1 MKLSL
6 LVSSALAVDAANAAS
21 ISVDNKPGYIKYTTV
36 KGYFLQDE
44 PSTNATTFNY
54 TTTNFGLINRTYP
67 ATEDLCANLTQW
79 QLFSRQVDALNAA
92 APLNTVYKTIFMGR
106 HGEGYHNAAE
116 SYYGTPAWNC
126 YWAQLTGNGSA
137 TWEDAKLTS
146 PGVLQAEIAHNFW
159 KHQIGVQKIPH
170 PQSYYTSPLA
180 RCLATANLTFT
191 GLDLPV
197 YYPFKPTVK
206 EFLRE
211 GISIHTC
218 DHRSNLSTIA
228 QSYPFYTLDPSLTE
242 VDQLWNGVTAE
253 DDTAH
258 KKRMLALLDDVF
270 TNDDHTWI
278 SFTSHSGTIAT
289 LLSVLGHQ
297 PFRLSTGA
305 IIPVLI
311 KAEFLPASHAPK
323 VQDGAFTTSTWCHN
337 APPITSLKDVAQ
349 GCVCSKTTAALP
361 SLMTQAPGVPGQT
374 APLNEYTKT
383 TEVEGNSVSTS
394 NVPCEEPTDYQNLV
408 FL

>member
-6 LVSSALAVDAANAAS
+6 LGSTALAVSATHVAS
-21 ISVDNKPGYIKYTTV
+21 ITVDNKPGYIKYTTV

-54 TTTNFGLINRTYP
+54 VCQVFRNLDIADNRQPTTNFGLINRTYP
-67 ATEDLCANLTQW
+67 ATEGLCANLTQW

-106 HGEGYHNAAE
+106 HGEGYHNSAE

-146 PGVLQAEIAHNFW
+146 PGVLQAQIAHNFW
-159 KHQIGVQKIPH
+159 KHQIKVQKIPY
-170 PQSYYTSPLA
+170 PQ
-180 RCLATANLTFT
+180 
-191 GLDLPV
+191 
-197 YYPFKPTVK
+197 
-206 EFLRE
+206 
-211 GISIHTC
+211 
-218 DHRSNLSTIA
+218 
-228 QSYPFYTLDPSLTE
+228 SLTE

-278 SFTSHSGTIAT
+278 SFTSHTGTIAT

-305 IIPVLI
+305 VIPVLI
-311 KAEFLPASHAPK
+311 KAEFLPASDALK
-323 VQDGAFTTSTWCHN
+323 VEDGAFTTSTWCHN
-337 APPITSLKDVAQ
+337 GPPITSLKDVEQ

-361 SLMTQAPGVPGQT
+361 SLMTQAPGPPGQT

-394 NVPCEEPTDYQNLV
+394 NVPCEEPTDY
-408 FL
+408 